1 MGFIDILTKPLRLG
15 SSKLAWQEPSLYPIR
30 LRGDALRRLLIAVGI
45 GLVAACIIL
54 CVFAL
59 QEQPRDRDFALAG
72 GICAAGFALLLF
84 FFRRS
89 HVGGRIVFGR
99 DTIQRTTLSCGY
111 PCLFV
116 VSNARWEY
124 GVISDCVFVLG
135 KDIGRRF
142 SIMLFSYGG
151 SQQMIAIP
159 KRIDPRE
166 VAGILAKHG
175 VRVQRG
181 RRLPEY
187 ATQGLSLPATT
198 VSVAAGLV
206 ALVVVPVLY
215 LRQGPPERKRPIAQ
229 YPQIPGLDEIR
240 KSPFPSLPPRI
251 DPRGTGEGGLP
262 EDRPNADLD
271 GMRQMRDGM
280 RQMRDGMRQMRDGAR
295 PMGNGMIRERPG
307 SFSSS
312 RPPGLAAPGIPRS
325 DNTDA
330 VNCELTETV
339 GGTGGSAFRNV
350 DSQGRPVI
358 GVQFA
363 LGSWAG
369 GKHVSR
375 LTPLFDRSRA
385 TRPNTILAKEGYALG
400 AIHVRAGEFVDAIT
414 LEFMK
419 LNDGASLQLSDSY
432 KADTIGSATSGT
444 AKTITSDGRLIV
456 GLHGRRGAMIDAIG
470 LVVRK

>member
-1 MGFIDILTKPLRLG
+1 MGLREIMTKPWKLG
-15 SSKLAWQEPSLYPIR
+15 STELAWHEPSLYPIR
-30 LRGDALRRLLIAVGI
+30 LRGDALRRLLIALGI

-72 GICAAGFALLLF
+72 GLSAFLLALVFF

-116 VSNARWEY
+116 LSNARWDY

-135 KDIGRRF
+135 KDIGHKF

-151 SQQMIAIP
+151 SQQMTAIP

-198 VSVAAGLV
+198 VSVAAGLL
-206 ALVVVPVLY
+206 ALMVGPVLY
-215 LRQGPPERKRPIAQ
+215 LRQGPPERKKPIAQ
-229 YPQIPGLDEIR
+229 YPQIPGLEEMR

-251 DPRGTGEGGLP
+251 DPRSTAEGGLP

-280 RQMRDGMRQMRDGAR
+280 RQMRDGARPMRDGMR
-295 PMGNGMIRERPG
+295 RERPG
-307 SFSSS
+307 SFSPPS
-312 RPPGLAAPGIPRS
+312 RPPAFAPPSIPRS
-325 DNTDA
+325 DKTKA
-330 VNCELTETV
+330 AAYILTETV
-339 GGTGGSAFRNV
+339 GSTEGFDFRKV
-350 DSQGRPVI
+350 DYQGRPVI
-358 GVQFA
+358 GVDFSLMSQ
-363 LGSWAG
+363 AG
-369 GKHVSR
+369 TEHVRR
-375 LTPLFDRSRA
+375 LTPIFDRSRL
-385 TRPNTILAKEGYALG
+385 TGPNAILAKEGYALG
-400 AIHVRAGEFVDAIT
+400 AIHVWASEFVDGVK

-419 LNDGASLQLSDSY
+419 LKDDTSLELSDSY
-432 KADTIGSATSGT
+432 KADTIGAETTKT
-444 AKTITSDGRLIV
+444 AKIIKSDGRLII
-456 GLHGRRGAMIDAIG
+456 GLHGRRTSFINAVG
-470 LVVRK
+470 LVLSK